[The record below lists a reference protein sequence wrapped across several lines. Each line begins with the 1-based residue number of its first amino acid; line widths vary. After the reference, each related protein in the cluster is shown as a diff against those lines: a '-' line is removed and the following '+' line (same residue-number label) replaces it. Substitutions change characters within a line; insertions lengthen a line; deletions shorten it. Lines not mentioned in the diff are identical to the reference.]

1 MIKELKDSLKK
12 NAPGIATA
20 TSIMLTFASLG
31 FMIFRSSHKVA
42 DILDEYN
49 EKKEDL
55 ENKPM
60 AEKKDS
66 DLIVL
71 KVETGVEIVKACKE
85 GIACAVGASIIQFV
99 NFKKMSKLTT
109 ALAAGLAVKEDM
121 IDRIFKKADD
131 IYGKEAGADLK
142 EAVYCDIP
150 PFDEDDIQ
158 KGKRKRLKERKEKL
172 ERYYEPCSGRMFE
185 AYPSDVGDAIERA
198 EKRFDKE
205 GTLNYNK
212 YSSILGLPDVDMGV
226 CQDWDKDHPFRIS
239 MQIVPVDGFEC
250 IGLIPE
256 YEPVSKRYK
265 YLY

>member
-1 MIKELKDSLKK
+1 
-12 NAPGIATA
+12 
-20 TSIMLTFASLG
+20 
-31 FMIFRSSHKVA
+31 
-42 DILDEYN
+42 
-49 EKKEDL
+49 
-55 ENKPM
+55 M
-60 AEKKDS
+60 AEKKSTDM
-66 DLIVL
+66 LAL
-71 KVETGVEIVKACKE
+71 KLETGGKIIFACKE
-85 GIACAVGASIIQFV
+85 AIVCTAGSATIQWKVFKTLSKTAVGLA
-99 NFKKMSKLTT
+99 M
-109 ALAAGLAVKEDM
+109 ALATKEDR
-121 IDRIFKKADD
+121 IEKIFKKADD

-250 IGLIPE
+250 VGLIPE